1 MFIFIASLTVISAL
15 FISYSRVLFYQKVTK
30 PKWLDH
36 LQYASVFAGAYVIIQ
51 LSNASTFL
59 SIAAVT
65 LTLAHL
71 YDRLLCSQK
80 PDKEVAMIVG
90 VSREMWLF
98 VLIFCLFRAL
108 IYDYSAVPSGSMEP
122 TLYAGDLLAINKS
135 AYYSKIPPFQTPL
148 FNISQPKA
156 GDVIVFLSP
165 EDKNMHYIK
174 RVIAGPGD
182 HVVYKD
188 KQYTI
193 NGKTAEFSEESLQ
206 ENNDHWL
213 STYNE
218 NLSGVQHAVQIDQRT
233 YNRNDVDLVVPKGHY
248 FVSGDN
254 RDFSYDSRYFGPI
267 HQDLIVGKATHIIT
281 QFSYPI
287 PLSFSRSGRIA

>member
-1 MFIFIASLTVISAL
+1 MFIFIATLTVISAL
-15 FISYSRVLFYQKVTK
+15 FISYARVFFYQATPK

-51 LSNASTFL
+51 FSNASTFL
-59 SIAAVT
+59 SIAALT

-71 YDRLLCSQK
+71 YDRFVCSNK
-80 PDKEVAMIVG
+80 SDKEVAVLIV
-90 VSREMWLF
+90 VSREMWVF
-98 VLIFCLFRAL
+98 VLVFCLFRAL

-135 AYYSKIPPFQTPL
+135 AYYSKIPPFKTPL
-148 FNISQPKA
+148 LSFSQPKA

-165 EDKNMHYIK
+165 EDPNMHYIK

-188 KQYTI
+188 KQYII
-193 NGKTAEFSEESLQ
+193 NGETAKFSEESLQ
-206 ENNDHWL
+206 ENDGNWL
-213 STYNE
+213 STYTE
-218 NLSGVQHAVQIDQRT
+218 TLSGVEHAVQIDQRT
-233 YNRNDVDLVVPKGHY
+233 FNRNDVDLVVPEGHY

-267 HQDLIVGKATHIIT
+267 SQDLIVGKATHIIT
-281 QFSYPI
+281 QFSYPM
-287 PLSFSRSGRIA
+287 PLLFSRSGKIK